1 MTDRL
6 TGGSERILGLA
17 ASAGRVLGE
26 LRRVAWNIPSPRHRS
41 IEPAEIVPEIDRF
54 EEALAAAVRQ
64 LEALRDRTAETLGDV
79 EAKIF
84 DPQILMLQDPDLV
97 AGTTRYI
104 RENFLGAERAFDW
117 RITEL
122 KTRMLDTAHVMIVD
136 RLADLMDVRFR
147 VLARLL
153 GRGDEPLALP
163 QEPGILVFDDL
174 TPSVAV
180 RLDPKVARGLI
191 IGAGSRSSHSAVL
204 ARSLGIPTIVGV
216 GSDLGRLEDGATA
229 LMDGGSGKIIVRPT
243 HAEIEAHRQSE
254 LRLSSVRDQLSDR
267 PYAPILTTDGERIHL
282 RANLDQPHDVASARR
297 VAAEGIG
304 LFRSEF
310 LVIGQRVIP
319 SEKEQLEA
327 YRAVV
332 DGFPDHPVSL
342 RTFDIGGDKFP
353 LFLDMPPEENP
364 YLGWRAIRVCLDLPD
379 LFRNQIRAAVRAGGE
394 DGRLRLLL
402 PFVTSLDEVLRT
414 REVLTDVAVGL
425 GIDPA
430 VVPLGI
436 MVETPAAVET
446 LDLIAPHID
455 FISLGTNDLVQYALA
470 VDRGNARLAHL
481 ANPLHPAVIRMYARV
496 HRSAAEAGLD
506 IGVCGDLATD
516 PVGLALLVGLGYRDF
531 SVAPVAI
538 PEIREVLGTLSAGD
552 LAELC
557 GDPWDAERVV
567 TLRERLEAYIA
578 RTVPFDPGGLTE

>member
-1 MTDRL
+1 MTDRRA
-6 TGGSERILGLA
+6 GGSERILGLA

-26 LRRVAWNIPSPRHRS
+26 LRRVEWNIRSPRHRS
-41 IEPAEIVPEIDRF
+41 IGPEEIVPEIDRL
-54 EEALAAAVRQ
+54 EAALAAAGD
-64 LEALRDRTAETLGDV
+64 ELRELRVRTAETLGDV

-84 DPQILMLQDPDLV
+84 DAQILMLRDPDLV
-97 AGTTRYI
+97 AGTTLYI
-104 RENFLGAERAFDW
+104 RENFLAAERAFDW

-122 KTRMLDTAHVMIVD
+122 RTRMLDTAHVMIVD
-136 RLADLMDVRFR
+136 RLADLMDVRYR

-153 GRGDEPLALP
+153 GRGPDPLALP
-163 QEPGILVFDDL
+163 DEPAILVFGDL

-180 RLDPKVARGLI
+180 RLDPAIVLGLI

-216 GSDLGRLEDGATA
+216 GSDLSRLEDGATA

-243 HAEIEAHRQSE
+243 RDEIEAHREAE

-267 PYAPILTTDGERIHL
+267 PRAPIMSTDGARIYL

-297 VAAEGIG
+297 VAAEGVG

-319 SEKEQLEA
+319 SEKEQFEA

-332 DGFPDHPVSL
+332 EGFPDHPVTL

-353 LFLDMPPEENP
+353 LFLEMPPEENP
-364 YLGWRAIRVCLDLPD
+364 YLGWRAIRVCLDSPD

-394 DGRLRLLL
+394 EGRLRILL
-402 PFVTSLDEVLRT
+402 PFITSVDEVTRT
-414 REVLTDVAVGL
+414 REVLDDVASGL
-425 GIDPA
+425 GMDPS

-455 FISLGTNDLVQYALA
+455 FISLGTNDLAQYALA
-470 VDRGNARLAHL
+470 VDRGNARLADL
-481 ANPLHPAVIRMYARV
+481 ADPLHPALTRMYARV
-496 HRSAAEAGLD
+496 RSAAAEAGLD
-506 IGVCGDLATD
+506 ITVCGDLATD

-538 PEIREVLGTLSAGD
+538 PEIRELLGTLSAG
-552 LAELC
+552 ELSRLC
-557 GDPWDAERVV
+557 EGLDDRERVG
-567 TLRERLEAYIA
+567 TIRARLEDYLSRA
-578 RTVPFDPGGLTE
+578 VPFETGGLSE